1 LHHKE
6 NKGFS
11 KEIKGSFPRRLSG
24 YKIYHQYS
32 ANESLEKIHYVIKS
46 YDQGANIEIFL

>member
-32 ANESLEKIHYVIKS
+32 ANKSLEKTLYVIKS
-46 YDQGANIEIFL
+46 YDQAANIENFM